1 MNRVEIIAEIGVNHD
16 GSIAKAKNLIT
27 VAKECG
33 ADYAKFQ
40 FYDTENLVVHSH
52 KKAQYQL
59 RANDGS
65 NSHFDMLKK
74 YQLRIDDLKELHKFA
89 DSEGIGFMLSAFDLQ
104 SVKMALEFKLPY
116 YKIPSGEIT
125 NQLSLEFIGSINQSI
140 IISTGMSYLSEIDE
154 CLASLV
160 NHGQDL
166 SKVTLLHCSSEYPAD
181 NKNLNLNAL
190 TLLKERFNTTIGF
203 SDHTQDINAGILS
216 VALGASI
223 IEKHITLDKNYPGP
237 DHPFSIEPDELKQL
251 VIETERAWQSLGKV
265 SYGLMK
271 MENEALPNILR
282 YSKHSESDSML
293 NTPPTF
299 SWYMAGKVFKW
310 IKKSGGLDFFH
321 EQNHRKASSLYAYI
335 DNSSFYTN
343 PVSVENRSIMNI
355 PFILADS
362 NLATKFLEE
371 AEQEGLLNL
380 KGHRSVGGMRASI
393 YNAMPVEGVNQLID
407 FMKVFEAKYG

>member
-1 MNRVEIIAEIGVNHD
+1 MSRVEIIAEIGVNHD

-27 VAKECG
+27 VAKACG

-59 RANDGS
+59 RANDS
-65 NSHFDMLKK
+65 NDSHFDMLKK

-104 SVKMALEFKLPY
+104 SVKMAIEFKLPY

-154 CLASLV
+154 CLESLA

-190 TLLKERFNTTIGF
+190 TLLKERFNTSIGY

-216 VALGASI
+216 VALGASNCN
-223 IEKHITLDKNYPGP
+223 DAGP
-237 DHPFSIEPDELKQL
+237 DHMASLDPKNFKAYVDGIRDAS
-251 VIETERAWQSLGKV
+251 VMLGK
-265 SYGLMK
+265 K
-271 MENEALPNILR
+271 
-282 YSKHSESDSML
+282 
-293 NTPPTF
+293 
-299 SWYMAGKVFKW
+299 
-310 IKKSGGLDFFH
+310 IKKPSQV
-321 EQNHRKASSLYAYI
+321 EI
-335 DNSSFYTN
+335 DNANVSRQTIVANKNIRTGEKFDLDNLTLKRAGQGMSPMKIRKLIGQKSSKEYQ
-343 PVSVENRSIMNI
+343 I
-355 PFILADS
+355 DD
-362 NLATKFLEE
+362 
-371 AEQEGLLNL
+371 
-380 KGHRSVGGMRASI
+380 
-393 YNAMPVEGVNQLID
+393 LID
-407 FMKVFEAKYG
+407 EVL

>member
-1 MNRVEIIAEIGVNHD
+1 MSRVEIIAEIGVNHD

-140 IISTGMSYLSEIDE
+140 IISTGMSYLSEINE
-154 CLASLV
+154 CLESLV

-190 TLLKERFNTTIGF
+190 TLLKERFNTSIGY

-223 IEKHITLDKNYPGP
+223 IEKHITLNCNDAGP
-237 DHPFSIEPDELKQL
+237 DHMASLDPKNFKASVDGIREAS
-251 VIETERAWQSLGKV
+251 VMLGKKIKIPSEVEIDNANV
-265 SYGLMK
+265 SRQTIVASKNIRTDEKFDLDNLTLKRAGQGMSPMMIRKLIGQKSSKEYQIDDLID
-271 MENEALPNILR
+271 EAL
-282 YSKHSESDSML
+282 
-293 NTPPTF
+293 
-299 SWYMAGKVFKW
+299 
-310 IKKSGGLDFFH
+310 
-321 EQNHRKASSLYAYI
+321 
-335 DNSSFYTN
+335 
-343 PVSVENRSIMNI
+343 
-355 PFILADS
+355 
-362 NLATKFLEE
+362 
-371 AEQEGLLNL
+371 
-380 KGHRSVGGMRASI
+380 
-393 YNAMPVEGVNQLID
+393 
-407 FMKVFEAKYG
+407 